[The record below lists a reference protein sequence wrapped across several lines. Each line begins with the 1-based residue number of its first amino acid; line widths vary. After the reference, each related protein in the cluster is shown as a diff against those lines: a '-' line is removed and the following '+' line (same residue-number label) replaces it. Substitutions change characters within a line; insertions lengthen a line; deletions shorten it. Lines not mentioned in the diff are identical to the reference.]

1 MAPIISENFEFS
13 QKLSESCD
21 VRHVSEGSLTT
32 ILVDGGQLFQFR
44 DPKYPKANPE
54 VLPYFE
60 SSAYT
65 DDFEHVEKAKLIL
78 NNVWKNARVLS
89 NVKLESI
96 TCHRPEI
103 NPVPE
108 IFRHSK
114 CLKSLLRTEEHT
126 EGTITEKDIVNKIIN
141 AKRVVAKNPFKD
153 INVQYGSFARTI
165 IHPPSYFNLPDM
177 IIHVWH
183 CNKQSSWGA
192 EDWLTI
198 YLWLET
204 TKGYVYVPVAHVT
217 DNPKVAEFRKGVWA
231 GTPSGQNVILVKKD
245 KLQVRVQ
252 GNTLFAGWTMPIPL
266 YPPKHS
272 LPPCCLLF
280 EGHGELKPGVST
292 TSVPSGRTQVHEFN
306 RFEAFVTFLHPSS
319 KYSGPGTDGFFD
331 REHIM
336 TAYPPPPK

>member
-1 MAPIISENFEFS
+1 MCGTVTSSLHGAPKIGWRRQKATCMFQWLTLQTTLKLPNFE
-13 QKLSESCD
+13 K
-21 VRHVSEGSLTT
+21 
-32 ILVDGGQLFQFR
+32 
-44 DPKYPKANPE
+44 
-54 VLPYFE
+54 
-60 SSAYT
+60 
-65 DDFEHVEKAKLIL
+65 
-78 NNVWKNARVLS
+78 
-89 NVKLESI
+89 
-96 TCHRPEI
+96 
-103 NPVPE
+103 
-108 IFRHSK
+108 
-114 CLKSLLRTEEHT
+114 
-126 EGTITEKDIVNKIIN
+126 
-141 AKRVVAKNPFKD
+141 
-153 INVQYGSFARTI
+153 
-165 IHPPSYFNLPDM
+165 
-177 IIHVWH
+177 
-183 CNKQSSWGA
+183 
-192 EDWLTI
+192 
-198 YLWLET
+198 
-204 TKGYVYVPVAHVT
+204 
-217 DNPKVAEFRKGVWA
+217 EFGL